1 MIYYDVIAYICSGAS
16 ERSSQSI
23 LYHPFV
29 MSQRAHPGVCPV
41 LWHRLVF
48 FLIFYQS
55 PGRSNKAL
63 FLVGNKQFAVYSR
76 ESRDKNR
83 NKKYIFS
90 VLIYPRFFH
99 VAGYSLQ
106 NNHETHLAV
115 RAAPCQRGVSVPR
128 LLGLSVE
135 WLSSIIWPLTGG
147 MSFTPSSTCW
157 EKVSHRC
164 EISAKRHSEGIP
176 GGPEPRRMRLI
187 DLCTKLSEFFLMS
200 PTAALHTCPSSPFI
214 TVSQVSVL
222 WKREDEGKKK
232 EKKNLSWCSLSALAA
247 ESGSESLCVNS
258 QLMSEK
264 QVRVIISVG
273 HRFGI

>member
-1 MIYYDVIAYICSGAS
+1 
-16 ERSSQSI
+16 
-23 LYHPFV
+23 

-48 FLIFYQS
+48 FFIFYQS

-99 VAGYSLQ
+99 VAGYSFQ
-106 NNHETHLAV
+106 DNHETHLAV

-128 LLGLSVE
+128 VLGLSVE

-187 DLCTKLSEFFLMS
+187 DLCTKLSEFFLS
-200 PTAALHTCPSSPFI
+200 DRRAPYLSEQPFI
-214 TVSQVSVL
+214 TVSQVSVH
-222 WKREDEGKKK
+222 WKKEDEGKKK
-232 EKKNLSWCSLSALAA
+232 KKRTSHGAHFLRWLQKVAVRA
-247 ESGSESLCVNS
+247 CV
-258 QLMSEK
+258 
-264 QVRVIISVG
+264 
-273 HRFGI
+273 